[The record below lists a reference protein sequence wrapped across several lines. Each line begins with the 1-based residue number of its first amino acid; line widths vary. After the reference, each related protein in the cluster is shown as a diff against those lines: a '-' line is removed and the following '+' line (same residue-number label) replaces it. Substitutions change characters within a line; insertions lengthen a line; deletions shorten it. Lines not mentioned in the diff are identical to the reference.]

1 MKVIF
6 RSKNKRRKNNSI
18 YFEERSL
25 GGGVVNRLRELR
37 KEKKLTQKYLAQ
49 KLDVAKLTISRWERG
64 THQIKLDKA
73 EMLSSI
79 FGVSI
84 PYLLGI
90 DAENS
95 TNLPAH
101 KQHMLNINN
110 ILTDLLRN
118 ADKLTAQNLSDI
130 KREARNLY
138 ESLVQLQCEAER
150 IET

>member
-1 MKVIF
+1 M
-6 RSKNKRRKNNSI
+6 
-18 YFEERSL
+18 
-25 GGGVVNRLRELR
+25 NRLRELR
-37 KEKKLTQKYLAQ
+37 KEKKLTQEDLAQ
-49 KLDVAKLTISRWERG
+49 KVDVAKLTISRWERG
-64 THQIKLDKA
+64 IHQIKLDKA

-79 FGVSI
+79 FGVPIS
-84 PYLLGI
+84 YLLGI

-95 TNLPAH
+95 TNLPAY

-138 ESLVQLQCEAER
+138 ESLVWLQYEAER
-150 IET
+150 I

>member
-1 MKVIF
+1 MG
-6 RSKNKRRKNNSI
+6 
-18 YFEERSL
+18 ER
-25 GGGVVNRLRELR
+25 
-37 KEKKLTQKYLAQ
+37 
-49 KLDVAKLTISRWERG
+49 I
-64 THQIKLDKA
+64 HQIKLDKA

-79 FGVSI
+79 FGVPIS
-84 PYLLGI
+84 YLLGI

-95 TNLPAH
+95 TNLPAY

-138 ESLVQLQCEAER
+138 ESLVWLQYEAER
-150 IET
+150 I

>member
-1 MKVIF
+1 M
-6 RSKNKRRKNNSI
+6 
-18 YFEERSL
+18 
-25 GGGVVNRLRELR
+25 NRLRKLR

-95 TNLPAH
+95 TNLPAY
-101 KQHMLNINN
+101 KQYMLNINN
-110 ILTDLLRN
+110 ILSDLLRN

-138 ESLVQLQCEAER
+138 ETLVWLQYEAER

>member
-1 MKVIF
+1 M
-6 RSKNKRRKNNSI
+6 
-18 YFEERSL
+18 
-25 GGGVVNRLRELR
+25 NRLRELR
-37 KEKKLTQKYLAQ
+37 KEKKLTQEDLAQ
-49 KLDVAKLTISRWERG
+49 KVDVEKLTISRWERG
-64 THQIKLDKA
+64 IHQIKLDKA

-79 FGVSI
+79 FGVPIS
-84 PYLLGI
+84 YLLGI

-95 TNLPAH
+95 TNLPAY

-138 ESLVQLQCEAER
+138 ESLVWLQYEAER
-150 IET
+150 I

>member
-1 MKVIF
+1 M
-6 RSKNKRRKNNSI
+6 
-18 YFEERSL
+18 
-25 GGGVVNRLRELR
+25 NRLRELR

-64 THQIKLDKA
+64 IHQIKLSG
-73 EMLSSI
+73 MLSSI

-95 TNLPAH
+95 TNLPAYTT
-101 KQHMLNINN
+101 HMLNINN

-118 ADKLTAQNLSDI
+118 ADKLTAQNTRQ
-130 KREARNLY
+130 KG
-138 ESLVQLQCEAER
+138 
-150 IET
+150 

>member
-1 MKVIF
+1 
-6 RSKNKRRKNNSI
+6 
-18 YFEERSL
+18 
-25 GGGVVNRLRELR
+25 
-37 KEKKLTQKYLAQ
+37 
-49 KLDVAKLTISRWERG
+49 
-64 THQIKLDKA
+64 
-73 EMLSSI
+73 MLSSI

-138 ESLVQLQCEAER
+138 EILVWLQYEAER

>member
-1 MKVIF
+1 M
-6 RSKNKRRKNNSI
+6 
-18 YFEERSL
+18 
-25 GGGVVNRLRELR
+25 NRLRELR
-37 KEKKLTQKYLAQ
+37 EEKKLTQEYLAQ
-49 KLDVAKLTISRWERG
+49 KVDVAKLTISKWERG
-64 THQIKLDKA
+64 IHQIKLDKA

-84 PYLLGI
+84 SYLLGI

-95 TNLPAH
+95 TNLPAY

-138 ESLVQLQCEAER
+138 ESLVWLQYEAER
-150 IET
+150 IETWKKS